1 MDNWSI
7 QQDLGGAG
15 LCTSR
20 CWLTN
25 AVPVLCFSQP
35 VRPGDMDNRSVQRHW
50 GGAGL
55 RAGRSREQVGA
66 VCQAPEWT
74 AASEAAMCGYGGWA
88 VRGGVGGAI
97 YAVKSFLYF
106 FFLLLWQIYPTP
118 ELTLN
123 APSQLDFLSFLS
135 QFLFFITTEGPV
147 LSISESPKHL
157 EPVATWPLLSIK
169 SLKTLYKLDAKFVPQ
184 AEAEQMS
191 ERCWIKS
198 SNN

>member
-1 MDNWSI
+1 MGRCWLNKYVCLNWYFSQPVRPGDMNNWSI
-7 QQDLGGAG
+7 QWDLGGAG
-15 LCTSR
+15 LCASR

-88 VRGGVGGAI
+88 VWGGVWE
-97 YAVKSFLYF
+97 VPFMLLSPFCTFVFFVFL
-106 FFLLLWQIYPTP
+106 FLLQIYPIP

-123 APSQLDFLSFLS
+123 ALHS
-135 QFLFFITTEGPV
+135 
-147 LSISESPKHL
+147 
-157 EPVATWPLLSIK
+157 
-169 SLKTLYKLDAKFVPQ
+169 
-184 AEAEQMS
+184 
-191 ERCWIKS
+191 
-198 SNN
+198 